1 MPGSMGRK
9 AALNDLPRALAGFSH
24 INRYWDKTASTHAA
38 KILPGEY
45 YVTVEDEMIVTVL
58 GSCVSACIRDT
69 VFGIGGMNH
78 FMLPVQDYNGSTS
91 HMKLDSAAT
100 RYGNFAM
107 EALINDIL
115 KNGGRKQNLEIK
127 VFGGGMILEHM
138 TNIGKKNIAFVYDFI
153 RTEGLQLVA
162 EDVGDIYPRKVHYF
176 PQSGR
181 VRMKKLRS
189 LHSRTVVERESSY
202 MDSLE
207 SKPIEGEIDL
217 F

>member
-1 MPGSMGRK
+1 MLNSAGRR
-9 AALNDLPRALAGFSH
+9 AASQDLPRALAGFSH
-24 INRYWDKTASTHAA
+24 INRYWDKTVDGYAA

-78 FMLPVQDYNGSTS
+78 FMLPVKDENGTTS
-91 HMKLDSAAT
+91 HIKLDSAAT

-115 KNGGRKQNLEIK
+115 KNGGRREHLEIK

-153 RTEGLQLVA
+153 RTEGFQLAA

-189 LHSRTVVERESSY
+189 LHNRTVVERESSY

-207 SKPIEGEIDL
+207 TKPIEGEIDL